1 MVSCFIGGGG
11 GGYVTLLETKIA
23 SSFCIACA
31 VKCPEPY
38 EVSFVNCKSWI
49 LGSSLGV
56 PFIQAPE
63 NCYSFRIKWPF
74 DC

>member
-1 MVSCFIGGGG
+1 MWGGGG
-11 GGYVTLLETKIA
+11 DVTLLETKIA

-49 LGSSLGV
+49 LGSSLAFSLGV
-56 PFIQAPE
+56 PFIQALE
-63 NCYSFRIKWPF
+63 SCYSFRIKWPF